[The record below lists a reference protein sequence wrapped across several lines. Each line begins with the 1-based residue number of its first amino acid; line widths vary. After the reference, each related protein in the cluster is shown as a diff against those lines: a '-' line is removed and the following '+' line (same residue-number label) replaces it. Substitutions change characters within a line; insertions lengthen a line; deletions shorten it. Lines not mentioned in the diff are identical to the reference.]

1 MEHHN
6 STNNFVV
13 QFCGGVTITTSSPLP
28 VGEVNVFY
36 NQLILASD
44 CSGIYNWSQTGGTLP
59 GNMNLNPGGNS
70 YVLSGFPTNS
80 GTFVFTVQVDDG
92 AGGVTNQQFSVSISN
107 RVQVTTTTLP
117 GGTNGA
123 SYSQQLQAGGGVPF
137 GGGQPYNW
145 TVSSGSPPANLTLAT
160 DGLLSGSL
168 ATNGTFNFSVRAT
181 DSLGGF
187 YDQPLSLTAASTNTY
202 PPLTVGT
209 GGGRIIIFWPASAGT
224 NFTLETTTNLATG
237 PWVPA
242 TNGVPAVSF
251 VFSNTSPAQFFRLQ

>member
-1 MEHHN
+1 
-6 STNNFVV
+6 
-13 QFCGGVTITTSSPLP
+13 
-28 VGEVNVFY
+28 
-36 NQLILASD
+36 
-44 CSGIYNWSQTGGTLP
+44 
-59 GNMNLNPGGNS
+59 MNLNAGGNS

-80 GTFVFTVQVDDG
+80 RTFVFTVQVNDG
-92 AGGVTNQQFSVSISN
+92 AGGSTNQQFSVSISN

-145 TVSSGSPPANLTLAT
+145 TVSSGTPPSNLTLT
-160 DGLLSGSL
+160 TGGLLSGSL

-187 YDQPLSLTAASTNTY
+187 FDQPLSLSVASTNVM
-202 PPLTVGT
+202 PPLTIGT
-209 GGGRIIIFWPASAGT
+209 GGGQIIVFWPASAGT
-224 NFTLETTTNLATG
+224 NFALETTTNVATG

-242 TNGVPAVSF
+242 TNGMPAVSF
-251 VFSNTSPAQFFRLQ
+251 VFSNTSPVRFYRLR